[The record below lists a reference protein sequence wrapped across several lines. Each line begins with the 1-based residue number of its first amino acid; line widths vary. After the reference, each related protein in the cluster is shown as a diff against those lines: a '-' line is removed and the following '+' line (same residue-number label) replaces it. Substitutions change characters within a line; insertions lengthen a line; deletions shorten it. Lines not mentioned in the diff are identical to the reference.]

1 MYINHNLASHFFRN
15 TQSRLGREL
24 GNTSNEKCASKFLNL
39 AETHFLI
46 ENISNMCFFNANIN
60 KLESDRRTD
69 SYQIC
74 PNFIQYI
81 YKTLL
86 ALLDICVYLFM
97 GLCVLCSVCV
107 CVSVNLRNFKAKG
120 NSRHPLFLPLS
131 NSLSLPLSLSFSLQ
145 LPLSIS
151 FHAIPQVLP
160 LYVWFLN

>member
-1 MYINHNLASHFFRN
+1 MKLQNHVFETIYFDKKNRLKNMYINHNLASHFFRN
-15 TQSRLGREL
+15 TQSRLGREF

-107 CVSVNLRNFKAKG
+107 CEC
-120 NSRHPLFLPLS
+120 
-131 NSLSLPLSLSFSLQ
+131 
-145 LPLSIS
+145 
-151 FHAIPQVLP
+151 
-160 LYVWFLN
+160 